1 MDACAHIYSFAGPA
15 RKQQHDLQEPST
27 CHYVMSVRT
36 PRVCP
41 HPEFMVEQL
50 PVSHIL
56 CSAMPVQLGADQKV
70 RRQKLTAFTFAHG
83 GRSPQANSS
92 FARPA

>member
-1 MDACAHIYSFAGPA
+1 
-15 RKQQHDLQEPST
+15 
-27 CHYVMSVRT
+27 MSVRT

-41 HPEFMVEQL
+41 HPEFRIEQL

-70 RRQKLTAFTFAHG
+70 RREKLTASTLPIAANTCKQTFLPGLHE
-83 GRSPQANSS
+83 
-92 FARPA
+92 RPHMCNLRAGWRRADGS

>member
-1 MDACAHIYSFAGPA
+1 
-15 RKQQHDLQEPST
+15 
-27 CHYVMSVRT
+27 MSVRT

-41 HPEFMVEQL
+41 HPEFRIEQL

-70 RRQKLTAFTFAHG
+70 RRQKLTASMTVRGSKYLRAYS
-83 GRSPQANSS
+83 RY
-92 FARPA
+92 ARPA